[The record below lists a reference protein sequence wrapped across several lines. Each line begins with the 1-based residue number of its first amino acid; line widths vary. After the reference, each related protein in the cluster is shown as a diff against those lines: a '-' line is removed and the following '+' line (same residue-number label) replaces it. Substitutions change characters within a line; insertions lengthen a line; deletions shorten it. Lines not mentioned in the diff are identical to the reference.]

1 MRESSFSSSPGSG
14 TGSSRL
20 VLGLLLL
27 FEERR
32 KGDCWDEDER
42 VV

>member
-20 VLGLLLL
+20 VLGLLL